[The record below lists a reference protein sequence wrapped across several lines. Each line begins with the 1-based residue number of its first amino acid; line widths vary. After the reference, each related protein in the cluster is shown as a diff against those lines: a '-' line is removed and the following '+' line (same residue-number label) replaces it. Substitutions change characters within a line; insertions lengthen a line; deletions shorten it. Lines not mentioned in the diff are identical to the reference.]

1 MAKRERG
8 EGKKIVL
15 VVRFRDRRVS
25 CIYNR
30 PTKKKRKRAYA
41 IHFAGSRL
49 RVMEGQMKENKTKM
63 TCLIESRTSMLLQYV
78 P

>member
-15 VVRFRDRRVS
+15 VVRFRERRVS

-30 PTKKKRKRAYA
+30 PTKKKKKSICYTFCRFSTTCNRRANERK
-41 IHFAGSRL
+41 
-49 RVMEGQMKENKTKM
+49 QNKDDM
-63 TCLIESRTSMLLQYV
+63 FD
-78 P
+78 

>member
-30 PTKKKRKRAYA
+30 PTKKK
-41 IHFAGSRL
+41 
-49 RVMEGQMKENKTKM
+49 EKEH
-63 TCLIESRTSMLLQYV
+63 MLYILQVLDYV
-78 P
+78 YWKGK